1 MVHPSPVIKLDNALQ
16 MCFLEREFILLCI
29 TVAYQTT
36 YKKGC
41 HIILVTQSLS
51 GIKKYGFHIHGAP
64 LPSN

>member
-1 MVHPSPVIKLDNALQ
+1 

-36 YKKGC
+36 YKKDV
-41 HIILVTQSLS
+41 ISSLLLNLL
-51 GIKKYGFHIHGAP
+51 KKYGFHIHGAP